1 MTTDLLDRIA
11 DAETHAHVRF
21 GAGGE
26 VAHIG
31 PLVAVAAASTG
42 GSPLPTDTGWL
53 SSERPPTEDELADFE
68 AFSARH
74 GQTATLHLLSPQ
86 APAALP
92 LLTARGYALDFVL
105 HVYAHDLQHLP
116 ELSNIPVRE
125 TTERDRW
132 AVLAAEGFGPGTEA
146 VGSGAGDGD
155 PALRGGGGRT
165 GSSDGRGAP
174 ARRRGGPPRHR
185 NPACFPGTWRPDSPA
200 RVAPAVGNACGGRPR
215 HRLRHARQP
224 QRAQRG
230 AGRVPAGR
238 DAADLYQAAIDAGD
252 DMTSLAL
259 CPSLVNGGNSAREKN
274 RASAISTP
282 SGTGMPVQAVT
293 R

>member
-1 MTTDLLDRIA
+1 MPTDLLNRIA

-53 SSERPPTEDELADFE
+53 SSERPPTGDELADFE

-125 TTERDRW
+125 TADRDRW
-132 AVLAAEGFGPGTEA
+132 ATLAAEGFGPGTEA
-146 VGSGAGDGD
+146 VM
-155 PALRGGGGRT
+155 R
-165 GSSDGRGAP
+165 
-174 ARRRGGPPRHR
+174 
-185 NPACFPGTWRPDSPA
+185 
-200 RVAPAVGNACGGRPR
+200 AVGQATGTRLFVAEVGGQEAATGAVHLQDGVAALHGTATRPAFR
-215 HRLRHARQP
+215 GHGAQTALLAWRLRWAMHA
-224 QRAQRG
+224 G
-230 AGRVPAGR
+230 
-238 DAADLYQAAIDAGD
+238 ADLATVFVTPGSPSERNVERAGFR
-252 DMTSLAL
+252 
-259 CPSLVNGGNSAREKN
+259 LV
-274 RASAISTP
+274 
-282 SGTGMPVQAVT
+282 GMRLTFTKQP
-293 R
+293 